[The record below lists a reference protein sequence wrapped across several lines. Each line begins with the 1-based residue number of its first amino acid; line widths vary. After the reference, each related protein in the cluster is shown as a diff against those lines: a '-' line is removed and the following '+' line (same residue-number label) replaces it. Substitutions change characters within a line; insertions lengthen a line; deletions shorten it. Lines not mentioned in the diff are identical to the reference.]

1 MSSNLGFRS
10 ILGGLV
16 TLMVIIAVGTAV
28 ASIFGGPYSPRQ
40 LRLDER
46 RVNDLERIR
55 SAVQIYT
62 QNQEPDALPP
72 SLGILGQS
80 PGWSHIL
87 TMQDPETGL
96 PYEYR
101 PIDTRTF
108 EVCATFTTDA
118 ATAASGRGIA
128 IPPKG
133 IQPPIGWHGSGRQ
146 CFASTAS
153 P

>member
-46 RVNDLERIR
+46 RVNDLEQIR

-62 QNQEPDALPP
+62 QNQEPDALPA
-72 SLGILGQS
+72 SLAILGQS
-80 PGWSHIL
+80 PGWTHIPAL
-87 TMQDPETGL
+87 RDPESGL

-101 PIDTRTF
+101 PIDAKTF
-108 EVCATFTTDA
+108 EVCATFTTD
-118 ATAASGRGIA
+118 TSIAASQSQA
-128 IPPKG
+128 AVPPKTA
-133 IQPPIGWHGSGRQ
+133 QPVIGWHGAGRQ
-146 CFASTAS
+146 CFPSTLS
-153 P
+153 L